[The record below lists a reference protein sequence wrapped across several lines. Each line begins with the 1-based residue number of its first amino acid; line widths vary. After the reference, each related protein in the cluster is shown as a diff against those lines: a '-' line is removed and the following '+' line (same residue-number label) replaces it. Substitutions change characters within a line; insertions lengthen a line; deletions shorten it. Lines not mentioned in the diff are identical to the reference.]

1 MSSDADAVRAGG
13 RIEARMYLGIA
24 LFLALAGAIYLLFA
38 YEEAGTVLLVVGA
51 AMGLLLGGFLEV
63 QARRRS
69 DPAEGG
75 ETETG
80 EVAEPEAYLPH
91 ASIWPFGV
99 GLGAVLLLNG
109 LALGLW
115 AVLPGA
121 AVTAGSAWGYAR
133 QSKRRD

>member
-1 MSSDADAVRAGG
+1 MSQDADPELAGG

-24 LFLALAGAIYLLFA
+24 LFLLLAGAIYLFFA
-38 YEEAGTVLLVVGA
+38 YEEAGTVLLIVGA
-51 AMGLLLGGFLEV
+51 AMGLLLGGYLEV
-63 QARRRS
+63 QARRRH
-69 DPAEGG
+69 DPSERDAEDAV
-75 ETETG
+75 EQHYQ
-80 EVAEPEAYLPH
+80 PE

-99 GLGAVLLLNG
+99 GMGAVLFLNG

-121 AVTAGSAWGYAR
+121 AVAAGSVWGYAR

>member
-1 MSSDADAVRAGG
+1 MTKDADPELAGG

-24 LFLALAGAIYLLFA
+24 LFLVLAGAIYLLA
-38 YEEAGTVLLVVGA
+38 SYEEAGTVLLVLGA
-51 AMGLLLGGFLEV
+51 AMGLLLGGYLEV
-63 QARRRS
+63 QSRRRR
-69 DPAEGG
+69 DPSEHDAAE
-75 ETETG
+75 
-80 EVAEPEAYLPH
+80 EVAQHYLPE

-99 GLGAVLLLNG
+99 GMGAVLLLNG

-121 AVTAGSAWGYAR
+121 AVAAGSVWGYAR